1 MIDKEYLKLSW
12 DGRFLAG
19 GSNNRI
25 VWSVSAMDVFDMIF
39 KNDDAVIFEKFSDP
53 WSRINAYGFS
63 FGLLTSDVTL
73 EKIYKSN
80 NIFDSLLYKRE
91 MTLSSI
97 NKGLV
102 SNQDR
107 STYFCNPLMYHLLN
121 YGLLNYER
129 HSDKVI
135 KLLKFGI
142 DYNRWFY
149 KFLKDEF
156 PDEDRFTLS
165 EEGNVKIG
173 HTIYGSLVDYKLEE
187 QIDIDNECNKLL
199 DELNRGIYEFKFYS
213 TSLNGGYSNSN
224 VRLENGRIV
233 KKSTDNE
240 IEYKFLEDLKHKNLE
255 FIPKLLEQK
264 NGLDYLTYFQG
275 NTFSRVNRMEWS
287 EIESIVKKL
296 KKLNEV
302 SKSILGGEKV
312 YVHGNLSPLNV
323 VFKGSEVVGIIDW
336 DSVKIGK
343 EYEDLIYIVW
353 TWLNIGSR
361 DRNNE
366 EVFKGLK
373 RILNLYN
380 ADESL
385 KCNWADKMIDVME
398 ERLKNTVKKSKD
410 YERIF
415 TWVKESEIWVELYRD
430 KIKEE
435 IG

>member
-1 MIDKEYLKLSW
+1 M
-12 DGRFLAG
+12 
-19 GSNNRI
+19 
-25 VWSVSAMDVFDMIF
+25 
-39 KNDDAVIFEKFSDP
+39 
-53 WSRINAYGFS
+53 
-63 FGLLTSDVTL
+63 
-73 EKIYKSN
+73 
-80 NIFDSLLYKRE
+80 
-91 MTLSSI
+91 
-97 NKGLV
+97 
-102 SNQDR
+102 
-107 STYFCNPLMYHLLN
+107 
-121 YGLLNYER
+121 
-129 HSDKVI
+129 
-135 KLLKFGI
+135 FGI

-149 KFLKDEF
+149 KFLKEKF

-240 IEYKFLEDLKHKNLE
+240 IEYQFFEDLKDKNLE

-275 NTFSRVNRMEWS
+275 NTFSGVNRMEWS
-287 EIESIVKKL
+287 EIESVVKKL

-312 YVHGNLSPLNV
+312 YVHGDLSPLNV

-398 ERLKNTVKKSKD
+398 ERLKNIVKKSKN

>member
-1 MIDKEYLKLSW
+1 M
-12 DGRFLAG
+12 
-19 GSNNRI
+19 
-25 VWSVSAMDVFDMIF
+25 
-39 KNDDAVIFEKFSDP
+39 
-53 WSRINAYGFS
+53 
-63 FGLLTSDVTL
+63 
-73 EKIYKSN
+73 
-80 NIFDSLLYKRE
+80 
-91 MTLSSI
+91 
-97 NKGLV
+97 
-102 SNQDR
+102 
-107 STYFCNPLMYHLLN
+107 
-121 YGLLNYER
+121 
-129 HSDKVI
+129 
-135 KLLKFGI
+135 
-142 DYNRWFY
+142 
-149 KFLKDEF
+149 
-156 PDEDRFTLS
+156 
-165 EEGNVKIG
+165 KIG

-240 IEYKFLEDLKHKNLE
+240 IEYQFFEDLKDKNLE

-275 NTFSRVNRMEWS
+275 NTFSGVNRMEWS
-287 EIESIVKKL
+287 EIESVVKKL

-312 YVHGNLSPLNV
+312 YVHGDLSPLNV

-398 ERLKNTVKKSKD
+398 ERLKNIVKKSKD

-415 TWVKESEIWVELYRD
+415 TWIKESEIWVELYRD